1 MSDESLTPETSEE
14 HIALDFREVQTIFD
28 RLGVANFGA
37 ALPEGRIHWTNGDG
51 RVVAHARCQ
60 AILSWAATNQSMMW
74 AEAISGFSDAGVPCL
89 PKPDERSDYEED
101 VDEDTAQELAAECAQ
116 LTGAQF
122 LYAAPT
128 GGGGKLFLAV
138 RAFQPGGIED
148 DPEEE
153 ARRVEAARGW
163 AEAKLSRLAE
173 KLSDE
178 GRSGEVAGL
187 LRSFAGEARQQA
199 HFVVK
204 DTELGGRL
212 GGLATQAEAWAAAL
226 PQQREVVA
234 YQLGVA
240 AKGLGIGEA

>member
-1 MSDESLTPETSEE
+1 MSDDPTVPTDRNG
-14 HIALDFREVQTIFD
+14 LDFRQVQAIFD

-37 ALPEGRIHWTNGDG
+37 ALPEGRIHWTDQAGG
-51 RVVAHARCQ
+51 VVAHARCQ
-60 AILSWAATNQSMMW
+60 AILSWAATNQSLMW
-74 AEAISGFSDAGVPCL
+74 AEAIAGFKDAGVPCL
-89 PKPDERSDYEED
+89 PKPDERDDYEAD
-101 VDEDTAQELAAECAQ
+101 IDEDTAQELAGQCAQ

-138 RAFQPGGIED
+138 RDFRPGGLEP

-163 AEAKLSRLAE
+163 AEGKLTRLAE
-173 KLSDE
+173 ALADE
-178 GRSGEVAGL
+178 ARTGEVAGL
-187 LRSFAGEARQQA
+187 LRAFAGEARQQA
-199 HFVVK
+199 HYVVQG
-204 DTELGGRL
+204 TALGGRL

-240 AKGLGIGEA
+240 AKGLGVGEA